1 MDDLLFQ
8 KLKEHSSKFLILEFH
23 FILLNCQY
31 NRQVFELHHFF
42 SIYILLAI
50 SMTPKENI
58 NYQNISYSW
67 IDAYLKSNFINLLK
81 INFRIFAFTLTMVV
95 PWWSDNSYPSI
106 ILSLTFS
113 IYKILRREL
122 ETWRFWL
129 SNIILSQ

>member
-31 NRQVFELHHFF
+31 NLQVFKLLHFF

-67 IDAYLKSNFINLLK
+67 IDAPLKSNFINLLK

-122 ETWRFWL
+122 ETWRLRL